1 LPLFSALPVETEHF
15 AYSGISQQ
23 PHVLNFGK
31 EIDWATRSYGG
42 LMMHFDFTGC
52 RVMVVGD
59 LILDK
64 YMSGPVER
72 LSPEAPVPVLL
83 REAERAVLGGAAN
96 VCANLTALGAEV
108 LVIGVIGRDEVGSV
122 LTDLLGACPKLNADH
137 LVIDPGRPTTC
148 KIRVMSGVHQMVR
161 IDAESTAEIG
171 AEVEEAVVSGIAEGS
186 SWADVLVVSDYA
198 KGLCN
203 DRVIRAVI
211 DRAARAGKASVIDPK
226 RRDFTVYRDATLIK
240 PNRREL
246 SEATGLPCGTDQQ
259 AEAAARTA
267 IVRTNA
273 AILLTRSEHGM
284 SYFER
289 DKKPLHLKTAAQ
301 DVFDVSG
308 AGDTVLALAA
318 LGTAA
323 GLPTGELVRL
333 ANAAAGIVVSKIGTA
348 VVSARELDEALEAE
362 SHQSE
367 PNKGASVSLDE
378 AVRRREEWRK
388 RGLRVG
394 FTNGCYDLLH
404 PGHISILAGAAAE
417 CDRLIVAINIVAI
430 NSDRSV
436 RRLKGS
442 SRPVQDERS
451 RARVLGALSAVDL
464 VVVFD
469 EDTPAQTIAALEP
482 DLLVK
487 GADYAMAEVVGAET
501 VRRSGG
507 RVHLVPLVKGYSTTS
522 LIRRAVDLEEKPHR
536 ETSPEPPREQFVPQ

>member
-1 LPLFSALPVETEHF
+1 M
-15 AYSGISQQ
+15 
-23 PHVLNFGK
+23 K
-31 EIDWATRSYGG
+31 
-42 LMMHFDFTGC
+42 HFDFSGC

-59 LILDK
+59 LMLDK
-64 YMSGPVER
+64 YLWGSVER

-96 VCANLTALGAEV
+96 VCANLAALGAEV
-108 LVIGVIGRDEVGSV
+108 LVIGVVGCDDVGSALV
-122 LTDLLGACPKLNADH
+122 DLLRTCPKLDADH
-137 LVIDPGRPTTC
+137 LVVDPSRPTTC
-148 KIRVMSGVHQMVR
+148 KVRVMSGVHQMVR
-161 IDAESTAEIG
+161 IDAESTAAINF
-171 AEVEEAVVSGIAEGS
+171 EVEGAVISAIAEALFC
-186 SWADVLVVSDYA
+186 ADVVVVSDYA
-198 KGLCN
+198 KGLCS

-211 DRAARAGKASVIDPK
+211 DKAVEAGKASIIDPK
-226 RRDFTVYRDATLIK
+226 RRDFAIYRDATLIK

-246 SEATGLPCGTDQQ
+246 ADATGLPCETDQQ
-259 AEAAARTA
+259 AEAAAYAA
-267 IVRTNA
+267 ITRTNA

-289 DKKPLHLKTAAQ
+289 GKKPLHLKTAAQ

-323 GLPTGELVRL
+323 KLPAGELMRL

-348 VVSARELDEALEAE
+348 VVSERELDEVLEAA

-367 PNKGASVSLDE
+367 PNKGASVSLDD

-404 PGHISILAGAAAE
+404 PGHVSLLKNAAAE
-417 CDRLIVAINIVAI
+417 CDRLIVAIN
-430 NSDRSV
+430 SDQSV
-436 RRLKGS
+436 RRLKGPA
-442 SRPVQDERS
+442 RPVQDERS
-451 RARVLGALSAVDL
+451 RAYVLGALSAVDL

-469 EDTPAQTIAALEP
+469 EDTPAETISALKP

-487 GADYAMAEVVGAET
+487 GADWAMERVVGAET
-501 VRRSGG
+501 VRASGG
-507 RVHLVPLVKGYSTTS
+507 RVLLVPLVKGHSTTT
-522 LIRRAVDLEEKPHR
+522 LIGRAAGVE
-536 ETSPEPPREQFVPQ
+536 SYGYVEPTLAAGG

>member
-1 LPLFSALPVETEHF
+1 V
-15 AYSGISQQ
+15 
-23 PHVLNFGK
+23 N
-31 EIDWATRSYGG
+31 
-42 LMMHFDFTGC
+42 HFDFTGC

-59 LILDK
+59 LMLDK
-64 YMSGPVER
+64 YLSGSVER

-83 REAERAVLGGAAN
+83 CEAERAVLGGAAN

-122 LTDLLGACPKLNADH
+122 LADLLRACPKLNADH

-161 IDAESTAEIG
+161 IDAESTAELG
-171 AEVEEAVVSGIAEGS
+171 AEVEEAVVSGIGEGL
-186 SWADVLVVSDYA
+186 SWADVVVVSEYA

-203 DRVIRAVI
+203 DLVIRTVI
-211 DRAARAGKASVIDPK
+211 DRAAQAGKASVIDPK
-226 RRDFTVYRDATLIK
+226 RRDFTIYRDATLIK

-259 AEAAARTA
+259 AEAAARAA
-267 IVRTNA
+267 IARTNA

-323 GLPTGELVRL
+323 RLPAGELMRL

-404 PGHISILAGAAAE
+404 PGHISILKSAAAE
-417 CDRLIVAINIVAI
+417 CDRLIVAIN
-430 NSDRSV
+430 SDQSV
-436 RRLKGS
+436 RRLKGPG
-442 SRPVQDERS
+442 RPVQDERS
-451 RARVLGALSAVDL
+451 RACVLGALSAVDL

-469 EDTPAQTIAALEP
+469 EDTPAETIAALKP

-507 RVHLVPLVKGYSTTS
+507 RVLLAPLLKGHSTTT
-522 LIRRAVDLEEKPHR
+522 LIRRAAEVDSFSYTDASR
-536 ETSPEPPREQFVPQ
+536 AADD

>member
-1 LPLFSALPVETEHF
+1 M
-15 AYSGISQQ
+15 
-23 PHVLNFGK
+23 N
-31 EIDWATRSYGG
+31 
-42 LMMHFDFTGC
+42 HFDFSGC

-59 LILDK
+59 LMLDK
-64 YMSGPVER
+64 YLSGSVER

-122 LTDLLGACPKLNADH
+122 LTDLLRLCPRLNADH

-171 AEVEEAVVSGIAEGS
+171 AEVEEAIVSGIAEGL
-186 SWADVLVVSDYA
+186 SWADVVVVSEYA

-203 DRVIRAVI
+203 DRVIRTVV
-211 DRAARAGKASVIDPK
+211 DRAARAGKASIIDPK
-226 RRDFTVYRDATLIK
+226 RRDFAIYRDATLIK

-246 SEATGLPCGTDQQ
+246 SEATRLHCETDEQ
-259 AEAAARTA
+259 AETAALAA
-267 IVRTNA
+267 IDQTGS

-284 SYFER
+284 SFFER
-289 DKKPLHLKTAAQ
+289 DRKPLHLKTAAQ

-318 LGTAA
+318 LGIAA
-323 GLPTGELVRL
+323 KLPVNELMRV

-348 VVSARELDEALEAE
+348 VVSAKELDEALEVDA
-362 SHQSE
+362 HGSE
-367 PNKGASVSLDE
+367 PNKGASLSLDE

-404 PGHISILAGAAAE
+404 PGNISLLKSAAGE
-417 CDRLIVAINIVAI
+417 CDRLIVAIN
-430 NSDRSV
+430 SDASV
-436 RRLKGS
+436 RRLKGPG
-442 SRPVQDERS
+442 RPVQDERS
-451 RARVLGALSAVDL
+451 RAYILGALTAVDL
-464 VVVFD
+464 VVMFD
-469 EDTPAQTIAALEP
+469 EDTPAETIAALKP

-487 GADYAMAEVVGAET
+487 GADYATDEVVGADT
-501 VRRSGG
+501 VRAANG
-507 RVHLVPLVKGYSTTS
+507 RVLLVPLLRGQSSTS
-522 LIRRAVDLEEKPHR
+522 LIRRAVDLDSSRRQTTDGVLVDK
-536 ETSPEPPREQFVPQ
+536 